1 MLDQLRSPAPIE
13 GFPAINSLDSMF
25 NPLLLFFDLPAQH
38 FLLSLLDLAFQMIM
52 VITSTSM
59 VKDLDLAT
67 FKLQLRIRDADGK
80 CRGLSL
86 KTLSTDFLF
95 PALPVLFKE
104 ELKNEEVQEGASVT
118 LRCELTKAAPVL
130 WKIGSQ
136 VLKASD
142 KYQMR
147 QPGTTAELVI
157 HDLEVKDAGDYTC
170 VCGDQKTT
178 ATLTV
183 HGKKTLLKLGNSS
196 VARHHS

>member
-1 MLDQLRSPAPIE
+1 MAKVP
-13 GFPAINSLDSMF
+13 
-25 NPLLLFFDLPAQH
+25 
-38 FLLSLLDLAFQMIM
+38 DLARFE
-52 VITSTSM
+52 
-59 VKDLDLAT
+59 
-67 FKLQLRIRDADGK
+67 LQLRIHDADHK

-86 KTLSTDFLF
+86 NTLSIDFLF

-104 ELKNEEVQEGASVT
+104 ELKNEEVLEGASVS
-118 LRCELTKAAPVL
+118 LCCELTKAAPVQ
-130 WKIGSQ
+130 WKIGSK

-157 HDLEVKDAGDYTC
+157 HDLEVKDAGDYMC

-183 HGKKTLLKLGNSS
+183 HGKKTLLKLINSS
-196 VARHHS
+196 IDRYHSEIQLFLPWVSSFFVFSPFSSFYV

>member
-1 MLDQLRSPAPIE
+1 MAKVS
-13 GFPAINSLDSMF
+13 
-25 NPLLLFFDLPAQH
+25 
-38 FLLSLLDLAFQMIM
+38 DLARFE
-52 VITSTSM
+52 
-59 VKDLDLAT
+59 
-67 FKLQLRIRDADGK
+67 LQLRFRDADLK
-80 CRGLSL
+80 CRGVSL
-86 KTLSTDFLF
+86 NTLSIDFPF

-104 ELKNEEVQEGASVT
+104 ELKDEEVQEGASVS
-118 LRCELTKAAPVL
+118 LRCELTKAAPVQ
-130 WKIGSQ
+130 WKIGSK

-183 HGKKTLLKLGNSS
+183 HGKKTLLKLINSS
-196 VARHHS
+196 IDRHHSEIHLFLPWINSLSLFFPPFSSFYV

>member
-1 MLDQLRSPAPIE
+1 M
-13 GFPAINSLDSMF
+13 
-25 NPLLLFFDLPAQH
+25 
-38 FLLSLLDLAFQMIM
+38 
-52 VITSTSM
+52 ITSALII
-59 VKDLDLAT
+59 KDLDLAT
-67 FKLQLRIRDADGK
+67 FKLQLRIHDADGK
-80 CRGLSL
+80 CKGLSL
-86 KTLSTDFLF
+86 NTLSTDFLF

-118 LRCELTKAAPVL
+118 LHCELTKAAPVL
-130 WKIGSQ
+130 WKIGSK

-157 HDLEVKDAGDYTC
+157 RDLEVKDAGDYTC

-183 HGKKTLLKLGNSS
+183 HGKKTLLKLVNSS
-196 VARHHS
+196 VDRHHSEIQLFLLTVSNLCLFLSLSLLSFYV